1 MNYKHIPNIMSFSRF
16 LLAMVFA
23 WYFNNLLHS
32 NQEIVFPLIVFIL
45 ILVTDFFDGLIARKT
60 TNTTDF
66 GALLDV
72 SADMFFVLL
81 SYLILVLNHLLHPL
95 FIFVLIFKFV
105 EFIYTS
111 NKKDTNRKLVFDTLG
126 KNVSKF
132 WILFP
137 GIVCILCYL
146 RMDNLV
152 VIINAIALITTI
164 LALLSTI
171 TRLID
176 SRK

>member
-1 MNYKHIPNIMSFSRF
+1 
-16 LLAMVFA
+16 
-23 WYFNNLLHS
+23 
-32 NQEIVFPLIVFIL
+32 
-45 ILVTDFFDGLIARKT
+45 
-60 TNTTDF
+60 
-66 GALLDV
+66 
-72 SADMFFVLL
+72 
-81 SYLILVLNHLLHPL
+81 
-95 FIFVLIFKFV
+95 V

-152 VIINAIALITTI
+152 LIINAIALITAI

-176 SRK
+176 SGK